1 MKAIPPIKA
10 VMTTFPYWIEID
22 APLSSAKEMMADH
35 DIRHLP
41 VVEGERLVSVLGYR
55 ELLHVLRADSRK
67 TLKVRD
73 ACEKKVYVVGL
84 FEPLDKVLRHMAE
97 QHVESALV
105 VKDDKLA
112 GIFTTSDA
120 CLVFDKLLQSLFP
133 GGDDNAA

>member
-1 MKAIPPIKA
+1 MKDIPPIKA

-55 ELLHVLRADSRK
+55 ELLHVLRTDSGK